1 MGACSFV
8 NRAKGRSMKD
18 AYNDLVEEAISEYGH
33 VEIGTNIPYDLSAS
47 YSLGNLEITMTCST
61 ANVTPVDL
69 KFTRTLFDA

>member
-1 MGACSFV
+1 MLIHDGTDV
-8 NRAKGRSMKD
+8 
-18 AYNDLVEEAISEYGH
+18 AISEYGH
-33 VEIGTNIPYDLSAS
+33 VEIGSNIPYDLNAS